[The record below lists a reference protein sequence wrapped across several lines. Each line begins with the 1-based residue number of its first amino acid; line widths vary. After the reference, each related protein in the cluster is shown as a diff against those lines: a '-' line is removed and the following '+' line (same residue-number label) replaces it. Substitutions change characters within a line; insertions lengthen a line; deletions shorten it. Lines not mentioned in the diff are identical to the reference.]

1 MDIWSKLTPT
11 DWGLI
16 LLVLVLSA
24 VTVWALFMLFRAIVR
39 AVIEGAERRA
49 KAKTQGTMSRSTQ
62 RSAVSSKT
70 TSPHTT
76 ATPLDEA
83 HRQKTDLLAEL
94 SDTLSGD
101 ES

>member
-1 MDIWSKLTPT
+1 MDILSKLTPT

-49 KAKTQGTMSRSTQ
+49 KAKTQGATSRSAQ
-62 RSAVSSKT
+62 RSAASSKT
-70 TSPHTT
+70 ASSQNS
-76 ATPLDEA
+76 ANDLDEA
-83 HRQKTDLLAEL
+83 QRQKTDLLVEISDAL
-94 SDTLSGD
+94 SED